1 MLEKMIVKTYT
12 AKDLQKKA
20 IRKELESIICGDNKK
35 YIAMYNVDSDNPL
48 DDFLKQAEKLG
59 KKDEMTISHCKASS
73 IDDTKPE
80 DSIAAVRDASYYGRN
95 IGEDY
100 PLVCSVPNE
109 DKGSIDIIFSDV
121 HPKTGELGRDLAYNA
136 SYYRKECLIC
146 TENGDGTFEL
156 VPRQSRK

>member
-1 MLEKMIVKTYT
+1 M
-12 AKDLQKKA
+12 
-20 IRKELESIICGDNKK
+20 
-35 YIAMYNVDSDNPL
+35 DSFLVRLFWFLPL
-48 DDFLKQAEKLG
+48 YQISGIHASFFSFFLWFQGFVLLSG
-59 KKDEMTISHCKASS
+59 VGSLS
-73 IDDTKPE
+73 IDNTKPE

-146 TENGDGTFEL
+146 TENEDGTFEL
-156 VPRQSRK
+156 VPRQSRKQ